1 MIWTQTLVYKYLCSL
16 LKVYLL
22 PSFPV
27 CSGLFYQKYLLAI
40 LPFRKWHYDI
50 IMSSDT
56 MASFN
61 IITGNVAANPF
72 ENSKKLIMF
81 FGNSIMRFFKLVGSI
96 VNSMERIK
104 KRKRSTNN
112 SSVFKLLRRHRSI
125 DNSID
130 FYLFIMS
137 WKDPVVKIQN
147 LAMNHESRPIKLNP
161 AFISM
166 SSLSF
171 LARHVL
177 QIVKRSK
184 KSIKKT
190 L

>member
-1 MIWTQTLVYKYLCSL
+1 ML
-16 LKVYLL
+16 
-22 PSFPV
+22 
-27 CSGLFYQKYLLAI
+27 
-40 LPFRKWHYDI
+40 
-50 IMSSDT
+50 
-56 MASFN
+56 
-61 IITGNVAANPF
+61 
-72 ENSKKLIMF
+72 
-81 FGNSIMRFFKLVGSI
+81 FGNSVMRFFKLVGSI